1 MTDYGHTCASGPQ
14 SRKSTIRS
22 SSSRQTTSMSSERSQ
37 ELSADP
43 LMLTAKIS
51 RKRAEGNLQLL
62 ANRSESS
69 DAYDVQMIVCVYSSY
84 VLIHSRIALLRT
96 EEQKAK
102 GKISETEARAKEIL
116 EIKKRNEMNLQERFS
131 LSLQVRFK
139 NIFMRKS
146 SNVIP
151 CNSLKVLKSNF
162 IEVGESYANPNL
174 IFILSENDSHLI
186 DVIEGDGCKGS
197 TR

>member
-1 MTDYGHTCASGPQ
+1 MTDFGHTFASGPQ

-22 SSSRQTTSMSSERSQ
+22 SSSRQTISMSSERSQ

-43 LMLTAKIS
+43 LMLAAKIS
-51 RKRAEGNLQLL
+51 RKRAEGDLQLL
-62 ANRSESS
+62 ANRSEFSG
-69 DAYDVQMIVCVYSSY
+69 AYDVKMIVCVYSSY

-102 GKISETEARAKEIL
+102 GKINETEARAKEIL
-116 EIKKRNEMNLQERFS
+116 EIKKRNEMSLQERFS

-146 SNVIP
+146 YNVIP
-151 CNSLKVLKSNF
+151 CNSLKGLKSF
-162 IEVGESYANPNL
+162 FFEFGESYANPNL
-174 IFILSENDSHLI
+174 IYIL
-186 DVIEGDGCKGS
+186 C
-197 TR
+197 